1 VTLHALKRDRKRD
14 RGSDTT
20 GTTVESVMREVPRVG
35 SIADA
40 FDALALLNQFGSTN
54 ALVEEDGAVVGV
66 LSQSDYAHALTI
78 QRGFRSG
85 LGG

>member
-1 VTLHALKRDRKRD
+1 VVTLEDLKRARRQDRA
-14 RGSDTT
+14 STT
-20 GTTVESVMREVPRVG
+20 AEGVMREVVRVG
-35 SIADA
+35 TDADA
-40 FDALALLNQFGSTN
+40 FDTLALLNQTGSQN
-54 ALVEEDGAVVGV
+54 ALVEENGAVVGV